1 MAPRLPEHV
10 RLAKR
15 NHDAAFAGWRRHKQH
30 CPTCKQAQADELPSN
45 MCSTG
50 YELFRDEHLTD
61 QAERN
66 ARIQAARPA
75 TAPAGLW

>member
-1 MAPRLPEHV
+1 MAPRLPATV
-10 RLAKR
+10 LLAKR
-15 NHDAAFAGWRRHKQH
+15 DHDASKAAWRRHKQH

-50 YELFRDEHLTD
+50 YEVFRDEHLTD

-66 ARIQAARPA
+66 ARIAATRLPA
-75 TAPAGLW
+75 ATGGLW